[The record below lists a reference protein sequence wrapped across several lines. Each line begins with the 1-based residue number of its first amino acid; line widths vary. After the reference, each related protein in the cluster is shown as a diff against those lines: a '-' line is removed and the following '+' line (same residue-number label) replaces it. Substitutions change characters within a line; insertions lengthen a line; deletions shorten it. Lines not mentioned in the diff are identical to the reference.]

1 MSSTRL
7 AARPTRVVNARRTPP
22 GDNSQRHARLSVVLY
37 TPSADP
43 SGMGRHMLDLAA
55 ELAPHHSV
63 SLMGWST
70 EAGDRLLASG
80 AASGA
85 TPVPLPHPRDPSFGS
100 VIRDFLRQH
109 PTDVFHV
116 HVGTGRENFDGA
128 RAARAAGV
136 PAVVQTQHLPWML
149 RSRAKRSPFF
159 RGLHEV
165 DHLIGVSRA
174 LTRTYERIGVP
185 AERLSTVPNGVGP
198 REHGPGRLAARRTL
212 GLDPDQ
218 PVVMSVGRLIT
229 MKRHRDL
236 LDSTPALLERFPDLV
251 VLVVGEGHLR
261 AKLTRQAASLG
272 VGDRVR
278 LLGHRS
284 DARQLLD
291 AADVFVLP
299 SAHEGMPLAA
309 LEAMEAALPV
319 VATRVTGSEE
329 VVVDGETGLLVP
341 AQDPAALT
349 RALADLL
356 ADPIRRQRM
365 GRQGRAR
372 YLAGYTRQRMAEDT
386 LAVYSRVLAS
396 VGAEPTGSGR

>member
-1 MSSTRL
+1 M
-7 AARPTRVVNARRTPP
+7 A
-22 GDNSQRHARLSVVLY
+22 LY

-43 SGMGRHMLDLAA
+43 SGMGRHMLDLVA
-55 ELAPHHSV
+55 EYVPHHAV
-63 SLMGWST
+63 SLMGWPT
-70 EAGDRLLASG
+70 EAGQHLLAR
-80 AASGA
+80 AAALGA
-85 TPVPLPHPRDPSFGS
+85 TTLPLPHPRDPAFLG
-100 VIRDFLRQH
+100 VIRDYLQQH

-149 RSRAKRSPFF
+149 RSRGKRPPFF
-159 RGLHEV
+159 RGQRDV
-165 DHLIGVSRA
+165 DHLIGVSSA
-174 LTRTYERIGVP
+174 LTRSYEQIGLPVGRI
-185 AERLSTVPNGVGP
+185 STVPNGVGP
-198 REHGPGRLAARRTL
+198 REHRPGRAAARRAL
-212 GLDPDQ
+212 GLDADQ
-218 PVVMSVGRLIT
+218 PVVITVGRLIT

-236 LDSTPALLERFPDLV
+236 VDSTPALLERFPDLV
-251 VLVVGEGHLR
+251 VLVVGDGHLHR
-261 AKLTRQAASLG
+261 QLRRQAVSLG

-278 LLGHRS
+278 LLGHRT

-309 LEAMEAALPV
+309 LEAMEAGLPV

-356 ADPIRRQRM
+356 ADPTRRARM
-365 GRQGRAR
+365 GREGRRR
-372 YLAGYTRQRMAEDT
+372 YLAGYTRRRMAQDT
-386 LAVYSRVLAS
+386 LAVYSRVLATI
-396 VGAEPTGSGR
+396 GAGPDRSGR